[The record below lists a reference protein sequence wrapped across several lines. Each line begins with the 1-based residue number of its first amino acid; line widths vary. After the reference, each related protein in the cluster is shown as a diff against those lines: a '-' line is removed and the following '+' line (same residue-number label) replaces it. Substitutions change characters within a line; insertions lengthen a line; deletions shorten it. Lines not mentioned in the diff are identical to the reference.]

1 MYYYNSTQ
9 TPNEIFDLH
18 LPYLNQAQLKVLLV
32 VIRQTLGWID
42 PKTKKRKRK
51 DWISIQFFIKRTG
64 LTFKSVS
71 IAIAELI
78 RKDLIIAMTG
88 NEKKLP
94 LPSDRKGKKKIY
106 YAYAPYFRRVT
117 KKSMVDILLDV
128 FTFPPNTKQTPT
140 KKNLDYVKT
149 TQVRPTKRISDQ
161 ERIQQLLQSKSNPN
175 SR

>member
-1 MYYYNSTQ
+1 MHYYNSTQ
-9 TPNEIFDLH
+9 TPNELFDEH

-78 RKDLIIAMTG
+78 RKDLIIAMTQ

-128 FTFPPNTKQTPT
+128 FTFPPNTKETPT
-140 KKNLDYVKT
+140 KENITYVKT
-149 TQVRPTKRISDQ
+149 TQDSPKLRQTDQ
-161 ERIQQLLQSKSNPN
+161 ERIQQLLLNSQNPN
-175 SR
+175 SK

>member
-9 TPNEIFDLH
+9 TPNEIFDKH
-18 LPYLNQAQLKVLLV
+18 LPYLNKAQLKVLLV

-78 RKDLIIAMTG
+78 RRDLIVAMTAS
-88 NEKKLP
+88 EKMLP
-94 LPSDRKGKKKIY
+94 RPEDRRGKKKIY
-106 YAYAPYFRRVT
+106 YSYAPYFRKIS
-117 KKSMVDILLDV
+117 KKSMIDILLDV

-140 KKNLDYVKT
+140 KENITYVKT
-149 TQVRPTKRISDQ
+149 TQDRPKGKQTDR
-161 ERIQQLLQSKSNPN
+161 ERIQELLQNSKNPN
-175 SR
+175 SN

>member
-9 TPNEIFDLH
+9 TPNEIFDQH

-64 LTFKSVS
+64 LSFKSVS

-78 RKDLIIAMTG
+78 RRDLIVAMTQ
-88 NEKKLP
+88 NEKMLP
-94 LPSDRKGKKKIY
+94 KPEDRRGKKKIY
-106 YAYAPYFRRVT
+106 YSYAPYFRKIT

-128 FTFPPNTKQTPT
+128 FTYPPNTKQTPT
-140 KKNLDYVKT
+140 KENLSYVKT
-149 TQVRPTKRISDQ
+149 TQDRPKGRQTDRQ
-161 ERIQQLLQSKSNPN
+161 RIQELLQNSKNPHSN
-175 SR
+175 